1 MREPRIRLNRL
12 QEEVIQ
18 AAYDWRSAD
27 VHAAACRLG
36 IRDGD
41 RTETRKEAGR
51 RLVVL
56 RIKID
61 NLHREEKSLGLI

>member
-1 MREPRIRLNRL
+1 MREPRIRINRL
-12 QEEVIQ
+12 QEEVIL
-18 AAYDWRSAD
+18 AAYKWRSAD

-41 RTETRKEAGR
+41 HTETREKADR
-51 RLVVL
+51 RLSTL

-61 NLHREEKSLGLI
+61 NLHREEKSLGLL